1 MVTSSSS
8 SSSSFLIL
16 LISFI
21 LIISSQASTSPSH
34 FNHHNNKGSGGGGG
48 RTRVSYVA
56 YNVVKYG
63 AKPVATYDSTA
74 AFSMAWEEACKST
87 RPASVHVPR
96 GTYLLKPIVFY
107 GPCKSKMMF
116 HVEGKIV
123 GPSHY
128 WEFGKSGFWILFYKL
143 DKLTIHG
150 GTFDAKGSDFW
161 KCRATQSSCPYGT
174 KSISIIQSKN
184 VVIKSVRSLNSQMFH
199 IAIDQCHHVLLKQ
212 IYIEAPT
219 RSLNTDGIHIQSS
232 EGITISGA
240 IIRTGDDCIAIGPG
254 SKNLRIDGVK
264 CGPGH
269 GISIGSLGVHEHEDG
284 VENVVVRDSS
294 FIRSQNGVRIKS
306 WGRKTTSFVRNVV
319 FENIAMEDVQNPIII
334 DQNYCPNNNKNCPR
348 MGSGVKISGI
358 KYRNIHG
365 SSASRVAVKF
375 ICSASR
381 PCTGLQLRDVK
392 LTYHEAAATSYCTHA
407 VGGATGTISPKSCFG
422 RK

>member
-1 MVTSSSS
+1 MDTSSS
-8 SSSSFLIL
+8 L
-16 LISFI
+16 LLFI
-21 LIISSQASTSPSH
+21 LFISPIPPSAG
-34 FNHHNNKGSGGGGG
+34 GSK
-48 RTRVSYVA
+48 VAYVA

-63 AKPVATYDSTA
+63 AKHDGASDSTA
-74 AFSMAWEEACKST
+74 TFSLTWEEACKST
-87 RPASVHVPR
+87 RPAAVHVPR

-128 WEFGKSGFWILFYKL
+128 WEFGKSGFWVLFYKL

-150 GTFDAKGSDFW
+150 GTYDAKGSDFW
-161 KCRATQSSCPYGT
+161 KCRKSQS
-174 KSISIIQSKN
+174 KQSISIIQSKN
-184 VVIKSVRSLNSQMFH
+184 VVIKNIRSLNSQMFH
-199 IAIDQCHHVLLKQ
+199 IAIDHCHHVLLKQ
-212 IYIEAPT
+212 IYIQAPS

-232 EGITISGA
+232 EGITISDA
-240 IIRTGDDCIAIGPG
+240 IIRTGDDCVAIGPG

-284 VENVVVRDSS
+284 VENVVIKDSS
-294 FIRSQNGVRIKS
+294 FIRAQNGVRIKS
-306 WGRKTTSFVRNVV
+306 WG
-319 FENIAMEDVQNPIII
+319 
-334 DQNYCPNNNKNCPR
+334 
-348 MGSGVKISGI
+348 GSGVKISGI
-358 KYRNIHG
+358 TYKNIHG
-365 SSASRVAVKF
+365 SSASKVAVKF

-381 PCTGLQLRDVK
+381 PCTDLKLRDVK
-392 LTYHEAAATSYCTHA
+392 LTYHKTTATSYCTHA

>member
-1 MVTSSSS
+1 MDTSSS
-8 SSSSFLIL
+8 L
-16 LISFI
+16 LLFI
-21 LIISSQASTSPSH
+21 LFISPIPPSAG
-34 FNHHNNKGSGGGGG
+34 GSK
-48 RTRVSYVA
+48 VAYVA

-63 AKPVATYDSTA
+63 AKHDGASDSTA
-74 AFSMAWEEACKST
+74 TFSLTWEEACKST
-87 RPASVHVPR
+87 RPAAVHVPR

-128 WEFGKSGFWILFYKL
+128 WEFGKSGFWVLFYKL

-150 GTFDAKGSDFW
+150 GTYDAKGSDFW
-161 KCRATQSSCPYGT
+161 KCRKSQSNCPYGT
-174 KSISIIQSKN
+174 KVRTITVLVYSISIIQSKN
-184 VVIKSVRSLNSQMFH
+184 VVIKNIRSLNSQMFH
-199 IAIDQCHHVLLKQ
+199 IAIDHCHHVLLKQ
-212 IYIEAPT
+212 IYIQAPS

-232 EGITISGA
+232 EGITISDA
-240 IIRTGDDCIAIGPG
+240 IIRTGDDCVAIGPG

-284 VENVVVRDSS
+284 VENVVIKDSS
-294 FIRSQNGVRIKS
+294 FIRAQNGVRIKS

-319 FENIAMEDVQNPIII
+319 FENIAMENVQNPIII
-334 DQNYCPNNNKNCPR
+334 DQNYCPNNENCPGK
-348 MGSGVKISGI
+348 GSGVKISGI
-358 KYRNIHG
+358 TYKNIHG
-365 SSASRVAVKF
+365 SSASKVAVKF

-381 PCTGLQLRDVK
+381 PCTDLKLRDVK
-392 LTYHEAAATSYCTHA
+392 LTYHKTTATSYCTHA

>member
-1 MVTSSSS
+1 MDTSSS
-8 SSSSFLIL
+8 L
-16 LISFI
+16 LLFI
-21 LIISSQASTSPSH
+21 LFISPIPPSAG
-34 FNHHNNKGSGGGGG
+34 GSK
-48 RTRVSYVA
+48 VAYVA

-63 AKPVATYDSTA
+63 AKHDGASDSTA
-74 AFSMAWEEACKST
+74 TFSLTWEEACKST
-87 RPASVHVPR
+87 RPAAVHVPR

-128 WEFGKSGFWILFYKL
+128 WEFGKSGFWVLFYKL

-150 GTFDAKGSDFW
+150 GTYDAKGSDF
-161 KCRATQSSCPYGT
+161 C
-174 KSISIIQSKN
+174 
-184 VVIKSVRSLNSQMFH
+184 QMFH
-199 IAIDQCHHVLLKQ
+199 IAIDHCHHVLLKQ
-212 IYIEAPT
+212 IYIQAPS

-232 EGITISGA
+232 EGITISDA
-240 IIRTGDDCIAIGPG
+240 IIRTGDDCVAIGPG

-284 VENVVVRDSS
+284 VENVVIKDSS
-294 FIRSQNGVRIKS
+294 FIRAQNGVRIKS

-319 FENIAMEDVQNPIII
+319 FENIAMENVQNPIII
-334 DQNYCPNNNKNCPR
+334 DQNYCPNNENCPGK
-348 MGSGVKISGI
+348 GSGVKISGI
-358 KYRNIHG
+358 TYKNIHG
-365 SSASRVAVKF
+365 SSASKVAVKF

-381 PCTGLQLRDVK
+381 PCTDLKLRDVK
-392 LTYHEAAATSYCTHA
+392 LTYHKTTATSYCTHA